1 VQPDCNSGQTLICRN
16 WKLDAAVARIVGNGG
31 QDLTAIT
38 RLENL
43 DWPRL
48 QWDIGTLERGQYY
61 QVINPIK
68 PAGWTGYRGSTN
80 LATTRTD
87 EFHTYNL
94 RIVDGSA
101 SVIDAFPVELRRS
114 NGTTIVFSE
123 TTDSNGDIPEQEVMT
138 HEQFTEFGFTQYTNF
153 LLRGYKYGYTPLSGV
168 KALQSGRIDEVVI
181 SNNDSRI
188 TATKAEA
195 LAYPFV
201 SNASELHNA
210 ACAYLEDNFDGEDD
224 FLLVVVGLQADLG
237 SDDLVV
243 DTSGSVYTHSA
254 GQSIT
259 LSPVFEGGAITTGSV
274 TFNGGA
280 TTTNAVYDCDVY
292 LNSAQD
298 LTDVT
303 INGNLYIDTGADSV
317 LNFANVTVSGSIF
330 NDATGNTLTIN
341 DPAGLL
347 TAGDPGTDNGETNI
361 DTSVIVSV
369 KVTARSLS
377 DGANIQNARV
387 YLEASAGGDYP
398 YRHPITITRSGSTA
412 TVTHTSHGLAT
423 NDKVTVRGAGQNE
436 YNGIKS
442 IAVIDDNSYT
452 FPVGG
457 SPTTP
462 ATGSITS
469 TYVVVE
475 GLTDANGEIEVASF
489 SLSSAQPVSGRV
501 AKATS
506 SPLFKTSPLSGTIS
520 LTSGYDQV
528 AILAPDQ

>member
-1 VQPDCNSGQTLICRN
+1 VQ
-16 WKLDAAVARIVGNGG
+16 
-31 QDLTAIT
+31 
-38 RLENL
+38 
-43 DWPRL
+43 
-48 QWDIGTLERGQYY
+48 
-61 QVINPIK
+61 
-68 PAGWTGYRGSTN
+68 
-80 LATTRTD
+80 
-87 EFHTYNL
+87 
-94 RIVDGSA
+94 
-101 SVIDAFPVELRRS
+101 LRR
-114 NGTTIVFSE
+114 NDGTTIVVSE

-138 HEQFTEFGFTQYTNF
+138 YEQFGEFSFTQYPDF
-153 LLRGYKYGYTPLSGV
+153 QLRGYKYGYTPLTGV

-181 SNNDSRI
+181 SNNDLRL

-195 LAYPFV
+195 LALTSI
-201 SNASELHNA
+201 SNASDLHNA
-210 ACAYLEDNFDGEDD
+210 AAAHLEDNFDGEDD
-224 FLLVVVGLQADLG
+224 FLLVVAGQQADLG

-243 DTSGSVYTHSA
+243 DVSGSVYDHNP
-254 GQSIT
+254 GQSLA
-259 LSPVFEGGAITTGSV
+259 LSPVYEGGAITTGDV
-274 TFNGGA
+274 IFNNGA
-280 TTTNAVYDCDVY
+280 TTTNAVYDADVY
-292 LNSAQD
+292 INSAQH
-298 LTDVT
+298 LTNLTFNRD
-303 INGNLYIDTGADSV
+303 LYINAGVDFVMNTT
-317 LNFANVTVSGSIF
+317 NVTVAGLIF
-330 NDATGNTLTIN
+330 NNATGNTLTIN